1 MRVRAAADC
10 TEVKIQPLAVAALLV
25 AASVSLAA
33 GPGEPD
39 APRALARLKAGN
51 GRFVADPAA
60 ALPIGERR
68 REALLAGQDPFAVV
82 LSCADARVPPEV
94 IFNTGLGDLFVVRA
108 AGEVLDR
115 AVVASLEYGAERLHT
130 PLLVVMGHEFC
141 DTVRAAIDAAPG
153 ARSSGPNL
161 DFLIKAIQPAVART
175 AGTLF
180 EEPLKAA
187 VLANVE
193 QIVTDLQAQSDIV
206 RRLVE
211 TGELQIVGAYY
222 ELSSGQVT
230 FSQPVGAGRP
240 VVTRVTRASTP
251 TAPSAPTVPTANR
264 ALMQIQE
271 LQKWQAASESAAT
284 PAASAAAPPA
294 PEKPAPERPAAE
306 KPAAEKP
313 AAGKPAAEKPPDEK
327 PAAAKPATPKPT
339 ATAARPA
346 TATAAPAP
354 AAKPPAGHDAEPAP
368 PKPKPH

>member
-1 MRVRAAADC
+1 VRLLFGALCARRRRTRAAGLPSGDCLRKDGVVRFRFMRVRVAADC

-25 AASVSLAA
+25 ATSVSLAA

-51 GRFVADPAA
+51 ARFVADPAA
-60 ALPIGERR
+60 APPIGGRR
-68 REALLAGQDPFAVV
+68 REGLLTGQDPFAVV
-82 LSCADARVPPEV
+82 LSCADSRVPPEV
-94 IFNTGLGDLFVVRA
+94 IFNTGIGDLFVVRA

-115 AVVASLEYGAERLHT
+115 SVMASIEYGAERLHT

-141 DTVRAAIDAAPG
+141 DTVRAAVDATPG
-153 ARSSGPNL
+153 AKSSGPHL

-211 TGELQIVGAYY
+211 AGDLQIVGAYY

-230 FSQPVGAGRP
+230 FSQPVGAGRAAAP
-240 VVTRVTRASTP
+240 RVTRASPPTMP
-251 TAPSAPTVPTANR
+251 TATR
-264 ALMQIQE
+264 AMIQIQE
-271 LQKWQAASESAAT
+271 LQRQQAAAEPAAT
-284 PAASAAAPPA
+284 PAASAAPH
-294 PEKPAPERPAAE
+294 
-306 KPAAEKP
+306 PAAEKP
-313 AAGKPAAEKPPDEK
+313 AAGKPAAPKPSVT
-327 PAAAKPATPKPT
+327 AAKP
-339 ATAARPA
+339 
-346 TATAAPAP
+346 ATAAPAP
-354 AAKPPAGHDAEPAP
+354 AAKGPAGHAAEPP
-368 PKPKPH
+368 PAKPKPH